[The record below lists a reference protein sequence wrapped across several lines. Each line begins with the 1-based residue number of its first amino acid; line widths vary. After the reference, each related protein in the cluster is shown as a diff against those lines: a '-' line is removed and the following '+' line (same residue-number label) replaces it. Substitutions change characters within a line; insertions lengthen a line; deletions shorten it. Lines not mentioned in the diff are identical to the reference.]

1 MDDGHQHHEPEHRDP
16 EHIRAMINEL
26 EPLVLEMLSEQQHIL
41 AGQLSSGQIKSLL
54 DGLPQ
59 VDEKKIVELGE
70 KDSTCPICFTPY
82 LAIIA
87 EEELALAMDSPARPI
102 EELGVTK
109 LSQPW
114 QCNHMFCKRDI
125 SKWIIGGHDSC
136 PLCRRL
142 LVEKQE
148 DPPERE
154 LTSDDESEPRSWAR
168 SLSEPYEPLRAR
180 QAGTLNINGFEFTT
194 MGLGPTGLPNRPRND
209 DHNDARREYAGMYS

>member
-1 MDDGHQHHEPEHRDP
+1 MDDGHQHPEREHPDP
-16 EHIRAMINEL
+16 EHIRNMINEL
-26 EPLVLEMLSEQQHIL
+26 EPLVLEMLGEQQHIL
-41 AGQLSSGQIKSLL
+41 AGQLSSGQIQSLL
-54 DGLPQ
+54 DKLPQ
-59 VDEKKIVELGE
+59 IDEERLVELGE

-142 LVEKQE
+142 LIEKREHPSQE
-148 DPPERE
+148 EE
-154 LTSDDESEPRSWAR
+154 LASSEESEPRSQAR
-168 SLSEPYEPLRAR
+168 PAPEPNERR
-180 QAGTLNINGFEFTT
+180 AGTLNINGFEFTT
-194 MGLGPTGLPNRPRND
+194 IQLGPIGLSNRSRND
-209 DHNDARREYAGMYS
+209 DDNDDRREYAGMYS